1 MDICKTILTT
11 LCCISVFILSAGLS
25 HAGETDKYEKIE
37 YYIDIDN
44 PPAFISEYKLKS
56 TPFLNNVYEKR
67 TTTSISINGYIVFSN
82 KNSKLISIKE
92 IMEYAMI
99 KNIELDET
107 YCDYT
112 YEKIHLKKNRIH
124 DEGGRRKQEISFLQY
139 RDAFGECEGPLIFE
153 FAVGKEEV
161 AVEAYLRRGKV
172 VKEKD

>member
-1 MDICKTILTT
+1 MDICKSILTT

-25 HAGETDKYEKIE
+25 HAGETNKFEEIE
-37 YYIDIDN
+37 YYIAIDN

-56 TPFLNNVYEKR
+56 GSYYDNVYEKR

-82 KNSKLISIKE
+82 KNSKLLSIKE
-92 IMEYAMI
+92 IMEYMKM
-99 KNIELDET
+99 KNIETDEI
-107 YCDYT
+107 YCDVF

-139 RDAFGECEGPLIFE
+139 RDAFGDCEGPLIFE

-161 AVEAYLRRGKV
+161 AVEGYLRRGKV

>member
-1 MDICKTILTT
+1 MNICKTIFST
-11 LCCISVFILSAGLS
+11 LCCISIFILSAGLS
-25 HAGETDKYEKIE
+25 HAGETGKTEWIE
-37 YYIDIDN
+37 YNIDIVD

-107 YCDYT
+107 YCDLT
-112 YEKIHLKKNRIH
+112 YEKIDLIKNRIH

-139 RDAFGECEGPLIFE
+139 RDAFGDCEGPLIFE

-161 AVEAYLRRGKV
+161 AVEGFLRRDPV